1 MIRSFVVVVIAA
13 LFALTACKEN
23 PANSNGGTETPY
35 APGPKLVTEDV
46 APELVAANTAFAFD
60 LYPQLLAA
68 APSENMFIS
77 PLSISM
83 AFHMVYNGA
92 ESATKQAIADAFHI
106 AEMPLDDLNYA
117 NAVLLS
123 HLAYADSD
131 VVSEIAN
138 SIWMRDRF
146 EPSVKTDF
154 VDRNRIAYLAEIATR
169 DFDDE
174 TTVDEINGW
183 VSDRTHKK
191 IRTVLDPPIP
201 ADAMM
206 YLINA
211 IYFNGSWAEQFD
223 KAKTT
228 DRSFTLTSGAQKSI
242 PTMYRHDHMDYLET
256 EVFQAVRLPYGDGRF
271 SAFVFLPKT
280 GHTLDTFHASLNVEN
295 WVNWLGSFSPMQ
307 GTLRLPKFEFRY
319 KTDLKPPL
327 TQLGMG
333 IAFSDMADFTGIAD
347 AALTISDARHMSY
360 VRLDEEGTE
369 AAAVTIIG
377 VYATSIPQTFFM
389 DVNRPFFFAIA
400 DSTTGSIL
408 FMGSVYDPAS

>member
-1 MIRSFVVVVIAA
+1 MIRSFVVVIFAT
-13 LFALTACKEN
+13 LFALSACKEN
-23 PANSNGGTETPY
+23 PASSHRGNGAPITPD
-35 APGPKLVTEDV
+35 PKLATEDV
-46 APELVAANTAFAFD
+46 APELVAANTEFAFD
-60 LYPQLLAA
+60 LYPQLLAK
-68 APSENMFIS
+68 APSENAFIS

-92 ESATKQAIADAFHI
+92 ESATRHAIGDAFHI
-106 AEMPLDDLNYA
+106 ADMPLDDLNYA

-138 SIWMRDRF
+138 SIWMRDSF

-169 DFDDE
+169 DFSDE
-174 TTVDEINGW
+174 ATVDEINGW
-183 VSDRTHKK
+183 VSERTHEK
-191 IRTVLDPPIP
+191 IPTVLDPPIP
-201 ADAMM
+201 DDAMM

-223 KAKTT
+223 KTKTT
-228 DRSFTLTSGAQKSI
+228 ERSFTLASGVQKSI
-242 PTMYRHDHMDYLET
+242 PTMYRYDQMDYLET
-256 EVFQAVRLPYGDGRF
+256 EAFQATRLPYGDGRF
-271 SAFVFLPKT
+271 SAYVFLPKS
-280 GHTLDTFHASLNVEN
+280 GQTLDSFHASLSVEN
-295 WVNWLGSFSPMQ
+295 WVSWLGSFSPMQ
-307 GTLRLPKFEFRY
+307 GTLYLPKFEFRY

-327 TQLGMG
+327 TRLGMG
-333 IAFSDMADFTGIAD
+333 IAFSDAADFTGIAD

-369 AAAVTIIG
+369 AAAVTIID
-377 VYATSIPQTFFM
+377 VYTTSMPMTFAM